1 MFWGRSPS
9 AVGARTVRR
18 RAASAGAALSAR
30 ERLLFEAGIKLGG
43 VFHQYLGMP
52 VSPAT
57 APSLARTIERAIGLQ
72 PYVTRVA
79 VAIRPRAGG
88 PVGRGRF
95 AYRYLSPPMLDVTVV
110 LADGADSV
118 EARLAHEPALRYPLM
133 RVVRV
138 RADREPR
145 AGTTRRARR
154 SART

>member
-1 MFWGRSPS
+1 VTPRPRRRYPS
-9 AVGARTVRR
+9 APT
-18 RAASAGAALSAR
+18 LSAR

-57 APSLARTIERAIGLQ
+57 SANLARTIEGAIALQ
-72 PYVTRVA
+72 PYVVRA
-79 VAIRPRAGG
+79 VVRIDPRAGG

-95 AYRYLSPPMLDVTVV
+95 AYRYLSPPMLDVTVE
-110 LADGADSV
+110 LADGPDSV

-138 RADREPR
+138 GAAGRGDRPP
-145 AGTTRRARR
+145 TRRARR